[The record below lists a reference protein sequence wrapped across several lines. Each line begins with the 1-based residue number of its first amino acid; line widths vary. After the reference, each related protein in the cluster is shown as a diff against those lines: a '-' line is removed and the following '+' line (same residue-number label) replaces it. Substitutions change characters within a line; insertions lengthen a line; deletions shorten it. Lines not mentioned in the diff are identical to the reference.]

1 MYNVVVFFDNN
12 YLHYSV
18 YVSGVCA
25 ACTQV
30 FERFRKTGVCNV
42 CISKCKKFACFC
54 V

>member
-1 MYNVVVFFDNN
+1 MYNAVVIFDNN

-25 ACTQV
+25 GAYAGV
-30 FERFRKTGVCNV
+30 RKV
-42 CISKCKKFACFC
+42 SKDRRVQCLYFK